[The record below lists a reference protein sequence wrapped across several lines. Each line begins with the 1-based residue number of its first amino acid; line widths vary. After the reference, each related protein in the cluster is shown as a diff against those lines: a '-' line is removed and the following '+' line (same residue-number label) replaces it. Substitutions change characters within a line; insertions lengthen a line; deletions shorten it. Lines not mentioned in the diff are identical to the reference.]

1 MFSKSLYK
9 STIQGDLQKA
19 VLAAQHARH
28 FAVPAAEA
36 SSDVSEAHSSDV
48 QELEGAKKLRKEP
61 RFLEMV

>member
-1 MFSKSLYK
+1 MLSKSLYK

-19 VLAAQHARH
+19 VLAAQHARY
-28 FAVPAAEA
+28 FAVPVAEA
-36 SSDVSEAHSSDV
+36 SSKVSEAQSNDI